1 MRKSD
6 YVILCRLLA
15 DALREGWSIARLV
28 ERIKVDVLKGKV

>member
-15 DALREGWSIARLV
+15 EALREGWSVARLV
-28 ERIKVDVLKGKV
+28 ERIKVDILKGN

>member
-15 DALREGWSIARLV
+15 DALRDNWSVARLV
-28 ERIKVDVLKGKV
+28 ERIKLDVLKGKV

>member
-15 DALREGWSIARLV
+15 DALREGWSIARLA
-28 ERIKVDVLKGKV
+28 ERIKVDVLKGKA

>member
-15 DALREGWSIARLV
+15 DALREEWSVARLV
-28 ERIKVDVLKGKV
+28 ERIKVDVLKGKA

>member
-15 DALREGWSIARLV
+15 DALLKRE
-28 ERIKVDVLKGKV
+28 ENEKQNENEPK